1 MPRSTQAAATSCES
15 GDRDGYPAE
24 GGRGGRRRGAGPRGG
39 LNHRAGLRGRRV
51 PVRRIG
57 SERSVLS
64 PALPGTIV
72 DVELANMGGSRMM
85 GGGGMMGGTM
95 RVVASRQDVNA
106 GTVSLRV
113 ANVGS
118 LVHELVVLPLASG
131 EQVGSR
137 SVGNDAKV
145 SEAGSLG
152 EASKTCGPG
161 AGDGIDPG
169 ALGWVTLNLPRG
181 DYELVCN
188 LPGHYGSGMYTELAV
203 N

>member
-1 MPRSTQAAATSCES
+1 MIAAGIVVSFALAAASTV
-15 GDRDGYPAE
+15 ALALA
-24 GGRGGRRRGAGPRGG
+24 GGAFRS
-39 LNHRAGLRGRRV
+39 RAAAPNGQCTA
-51 PVRRIG
+51 
-57 SERSVLS
+57 
-64 PALPGTIV
+64 PALAGTVV

-85 GGGGMMGGTM
+85 GGGGMMGSTM
-95 RVVASRQDVNA
+95 RVVASRRDVNA

-118 LVHELVVLPLASG
+118 LVHELVVLPLATG
-131 EQVGSR
+131 GQVGSR
-137 SVGNDAKV
+137 AVGSDGKV

-152 EASKTCGPG
+152 EASNTCGAG

-169 ALGWVTLNLPRG
+169 AIGWATINLPRG

-188 LPGHYGSGMYTELAV
+188 LPGHYASGMYTELRV